1 MGSGQD
7 GQGAGLCV
15 RDGGDAPVPEQLR
28 LPVGGGAIQA
38 CVAHE
43 MERYLKTLQGHDGVD
58 LHRMVLEQV
67 EPALFSAVLAYCE
80 GNQTRAAQM
89 LGINRAT
96 LRKKL
101 IHYALSS

>member
-7 GQGAGLCV
+7 GQAAGLCV
-15 RDGGDAPVPEQLR
+15 RDGGDDVVSL
-28 LPVGGGAIQA
+28 VGGGAIQA
-38 CVAHE
+38 CVVHE
-43 MERYLKTLQGHDGVD
+43 MERYLNTLQGHDGVD
-58 LHRMVLEQV
+58 LYRMVLEQV
-67 EPALFSAVLAYCE
+67 EPALFSAVLGYCE

-101 IHYALSS
+101 IHYSLSP